1 MHHHP
6 SDKWPHISLT
16 RRIAAVAISLLLATA
31 CTTTAPT
38 DSSNNSVDATSD
50 STPSDITAETAIA
63 PATKVVAL
71 SSISSDL
78 VETLADDVLVGV
90 AGSRLTAEDSRFDG
104 LTVVS
109 QGRTEPDL
117 EKIIALEPDLVIG
130 AEGFHEKT
138 LQRMEELEIPTLA
151 YDIDSWAALDSF
163 TQELALRL
171 GVDAQGVRDRYD
183 ACLAQ
188 ASIDSKP
195 ESALI
200 LVSRQPM
207 LSPNKDSWA
216 GDFLN
221 QFNINNIAADWQGE
235 SEFNGYVTLS
245 AEKVLEADPNA
256 LLVINT
262 GDNIVE
268 QFKAEPFWGQLK
280 ATQDDQVHV
289 FEYFGLINPGSLAS
303 IEDTCEKLG
312 NL

>member
-1 MHHHP
+1 MHHHQP
-6 SDKWPHISLT
+6 YKWPHIGVIGRNT
-16 RRIAAVAISLLLATA
+16 AVVTSLLLATA
-31 CTTTAPT
+31 CTTTVPTNSNDAISDRPKSDAP
-38 DSSNNSVDATSD
+38 
-50 STPSDITAETAIA
+50 AETAIA

-78 VETLADDVLVGV
+78 VETLDDDALVGV
-90 AGSRLTAEDSRFDG
+90 AGSRLIAEDSRFNG

-130 AEGFHEKT
+130 AEGFHKKT
-138 LQRMEELEIPTLA
+138 LQRMEDLNIPTLA

-171 GVDAQGVRDRYD
+171 GDDAEGVRDRYD
-183 ACLAQ
+183 ACLAK
-188 ASIDSKP
+188 ASDASKP

-245 AEKVLEADPNA
+245 AEKVLEADPGA
-256 LLVINT
+256 LFVINT
-262 GDNIVE
+262 GDDIVG
-268 QFKAEPFWGQLK
+268 QFKAEPFWSQLK
-280 ATQDDQVHV
+280 ATQTDQVHV